1 MSDHE
6 HTRPDG
12 TTHEQEQADGTEPD
26 HMHEHAEHEHVHAD
40 GTSHAHDH
48 GEHEREHGKR
58 PGFLARLFGAR

>member
-12 TTHEQEQADGTEPD
+12 TTHEQEQADGTEP
-26 HMHEHAEHEHVHAD
+26 EHAEHEHVHAD